1 MGSPVVQIIVL
12 AGIAIFLIIKLRNV
26 LGTRDGFENPHA
38 RTPEPSAESG
48 RDFKVIDGALDRDI
62 AKFVEWE
69 SDAARAFSQIKNS
82 EPGFKV
88 ADFVDGA
95 RNAYE
100 YIMEAFLCG
109 NVGEVKELLSEDVFD
124 SFQSTVSAREEDKN
138 KFNAR
143 FVGIREVSIS
153 GVDFEPDNFDAEVT
167 MEFVGELIFF
177 IEDPDGNIL
186 EGDRD
191 AVVRQKDVWTFAREV
206 GSGDPNWKLVATG
219 E

>member
-26 LGTRDGFENPHA
+26 LGTRDGFENPHP

-69 SDAARAFSQIKNS
+69 SAAARAFSQIKNS

-100 YIMEAFLCG
+100 YIMEAFLSG
-109 NVGEVKELLSEDVFD
+109 NVGEVKDLLSEDVFD
-124 SFQSTVSAREEDKN
+124 SFQSTVSAREEDEN

-153 GVDFEPDNFDAEVT
+153 GVDFEPDSFDAEVT

-186 EGDRD
+186 DGDRD

-206 GSGDPNWKLVATG
+206 GSGNPNWKLVATG